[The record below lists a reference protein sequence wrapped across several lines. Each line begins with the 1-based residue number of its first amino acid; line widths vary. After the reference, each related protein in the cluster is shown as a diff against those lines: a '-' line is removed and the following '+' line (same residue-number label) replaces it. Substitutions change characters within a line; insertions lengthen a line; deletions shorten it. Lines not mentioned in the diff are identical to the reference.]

1 MGKHHI
7 TLVCQ
12 PPYSPDLA
20 PCNFRLFPELNL
32 LFNFNKATKCASLT
46 PLFIKHYKI
55 HTHTLHHALLHF
67 NTLQCSYTHYSSPM
81 PDVLH
86 CNTDTQ
92 YISCILPSSSI
103 PFSTHLLQYIHQY
116 TFIFTYIYIIYT
128 SQKQCAIYSS
138 NTYPSYTSMLFTYIT
153 YT

>member
-1 MGKHHI
+1 MALSQQCNCPFLISHVGFFGKHHI

-67 NTLQCSYTHYSSPM
+67 NTLQCSYTHYSSPV

-103 PFSTHLLQYIHQY
+103 PFSTK
-116 TFIFTYIYIIYT
+116 YIYIIHFHVVYIHYVIYT
-128 SQKQCAIYSS
+128 CHKQC
-138 NTYPSYTSMLFTYIT
+138 TVVHV
-153 YT
+153 